1 MGNITHIKLMG
12 EVGLLMV
19 TQPHVFK
26 LSMVG
31 KFVLV
36 VFLAMSI
43 MSLGTLFSFV
53 TIYDVLTS
61 ALGDEALRSQ
71 LMSDH
76 GQSALET
83 LLVDN
88 LMYIVMVCAPVGAL
102 FFVVAV
108 VIARGMRNNMAALQ
122 RGLDALAEGALDTE
136 IKCIE
141 RGDEIGA
148 IARSIAQFRVVL
160 KDKAEADAKAKIQ
173 QELEL
178 ADARKHALASVAQEF
193 EASVGHVVHDLLEIS
208 QAVETRSRELDASVQ
223 GAHSAMTSSSDVA
236 QTTQT
241 SVKALAEAAE
251 GVSRSSGMIGD
262 NTTQA
267 ARFAQDAAVH
277 AHKTNEIVGRLAES
291 GKAIG
296 EVIELIDQIAD
307 QTNLLA
313 LNATIEAARA
323 GEAGRGFAVVASEVK
338 NLAGQTSKA
347 TEEISTQVESVQK
360 VAEQAVIAIR
370 SIGETIEQINSL
382 STGINEA
389 VGDQKQATEDI
400 SRDLNSAHLNVSQV
414 ATDMLDLDSEFQGT
428 KDASNDLHQAAGKL
442 GHLSENLRAEVASF
456 LENVKAA

>member
-12 EVGLLMV
+12 GVGLLMV
-19 TQPHVFK
+19 TQPQVFK
-26 LSMVG
+26 LSMVA

-36 VFLAMSI
+36 VFLAMAI

-53 TIYDVLTS
+53 TIYQAMSS
-61 ALGDEALRSQ
+61 ALGDDAVRSQ

-76 GQSALET
+76 GQNALEA
-83 LLVDN
+83 LLLDN
-88 LMYIVMVCAPVGAL
+88 LVFIAMVCAPVGAV
-102 FFVVAV
+102 FFIAAAAL
-108 VIARGMRNNMAALQ
+108 ARGMRNNMAALQ
-122 RGLDALAEGALDTE
+122 SGLDALAAGALDSE
-136 IKCIE
+136 IKGTH

-160 KDKAEADAKAKIQ
+160 KEKADSDAKAKIQ

-178 ADARKHALASVAQEF
+178 ADARKEALASVARDF

-208 QAVETRSRELDASVQ
+208 QSVETRSRELDASVQ
-223 GAHSAMTSSSDVA
+223 GAHSAMASSSDVA

-241 SVKALAEAAE
+241 SVKALVEAAE

-267 ARFAQDAAVH
+267 ASFAKDAAAH
-277 AHKTNEIVGRLAES
+277 AHKTNEIVGRLVES

-296 EVIELIDQIAD
+296 EVIDLIDQIAD

-338 NLAGQTSKA
+338 SLAGQTSKA
-347 TEEISTQVESVQK
+347 TEEISAQVVSVQK
-360 VAEQAVIAIR
+360 VAEQAVTAIR
-370 SIGETIEQINSL
+370 SIGETIEQINTL

-389 VGDQKQATEDI
+389 VGEQKQATEDI
-400 SRDLNSAHLNVSQV
+400 SRNLNSAHRNVSQV
-414 ATDMLDLDSEFQGT
+414 ASDMQDLDSGFQGT

-442 GHLSENLRAEVASF
+442 GLLSENLRSEVASF

>member
-1 MGNITHIKLMG
+1 
-12 EVGLLMV
+12 MV

-36 VFLAMSI
+36 VLLAMTI

-53 TIYDVLTS
+53 TIYNAVTS
-61 ALGDEALRSQ
+61 ALEDATLRSQ

-76 GQSALET
+76 GQAALEA

-88 LMYIVMVCAPVGAL
+88 LVFILLVCAPIGTV
-102 FFVVAV
+102 FFAMAV
-108 VIARGMRNNMAALQ
+108 LIARGMRTNMQALQ
-122 RGLDALAEGALDTE
+122 GGLDALADGVLDTE
-136 IKCIE
+136 ILGTE

-178 ADARKHALASVAQEF
+178 AEARKEALAKVALDF

-208 QAVETRSRELDASVQ
+208 QAVEARSRELDASVQ

-241 SVKALAEAAE
+241 SVEALVEAAE

-262 NTTQA
+262 STIKA
-267 ARFAQDAAVH
+267 AQFAQEAAEH
-277 AHKTNEIVGRLAES
+277 AHKTNEIVGRLTES

-323 GEAGRGFAVVASEVK
+323 GDAGRGFAVVASEVK
-338 NLAGQTSKA
+338 SLAGQTSKA
-347 TEEISTQVESVQK
+347 TEEISAQVESVQL
-360 VAEQAVIAIR
+360 VTEQAATAIR
-370 SIGETIEQINSL
+370 SIGETIGQINTL

-389 VGDQKQATEDI
+389 VGEQKQATDEI
-400 SRDLNSAHLNVSQV
+400 SLNLNHAHQNVSQV
-414 ATDMLDLDSEFQGT
+414 ASDMQDLDSGFQST
-428 KDASNDLHQAAGKL
+428 KDASNDLHQAAGSL
-442 GHLSENLRAEVASF
+442 GQLSENLRSEVASF
-456 LENVKAA
+456 LRSVKAA